1 MLRQVDLI
9 SYLPQFVQ
17 EYREIKQV
25 MIGETPEIQVLED
38 ETEIIKNN
46 QFILS
51 CDLVGIKRF
60 EQLLSITPNA
70 DDTLD
75 SRISRVLTRWND
87 SIPYTYRGLIDKL
100 NIMCGEG
107 NYTLLPNFNAY
118 ELELIVCLPLSGQV
132 EELDYMLSYMIP
144 ANIKVTSNNL
154 LHHEAKGNV
163 VLGGITIQTSYFN
176 ITSKMNKEHVVTGYI
191 TSGSAITT
199 VIERTIN

>member
-1 MLRQVDLI
+1 MNRQADLI

-25 MIGETPEIQVLED
+25 MVGVTPEFQTLTT
-38 ETEIIKNN
+38 ETESTKNN

-51 CDLVGIKRF
+51 CSTTGIKRF
-60 EQLLSITPNA
+60 ESLLHITPNP

-75 SRISRVLTRWND
+75 ARISRVLTRWND

-107 NYTLLPNFNAY
+107 NYTLLPNFNFY
-118 ELELIVCLPLSGQV
+118 ELELVVCLPLSGQV

-144 ANIKVTSNNL
+144 ANIKVISNNL
-154 LHHEAKGNV
+154 LNHKLAGKV
-163 VLGGITIQTSYFN
+163 FLGGITVQTNYFT
-176 ITSKMNKEHVVTGYI
+176 ITSKLNKEHVVNGI
-191 TSGSAITT
+191 IRNGSAITT
-199 VIERTIN
+199 TIERTIN

>member
-1 MLRQVDLI
+1 MIRQTNLI

-25 MIGETPEIQVLED
+25 MIGETPEIQIVED

-46 QFILS
+46 QFILT
-51 CDLVGIKRF
+51 CDEVGIRRF
-60 EQLLSITPNA
+60 EILLGITPNP

-75 SRISRVLTRWND
+75 ARISRVITRWND
-87 SIPYTYRGLIDKL
+87 SIPYTFRGLIDRL

-107 NYTLLPNFNAY
+107 NYTLLPNFNEY
-118 ELELIVCLPLSGQV
+118 ELELVVCLPLSGQV

-144 ANIKVTSNNL
+144 ANIKVISNNL
-154 LHHEAKGNV
+154 LHHEADGKV
-163 VLGGITIQTSYFN
+163 VLGGTTVQTNYFN
-176 ITSKMNKEHVVTGYI
+176 ITSRMNKEHVVTGFI

-199 VIERTIN
+199 VLERTIN

>member
-1 MLRQVDLI
+1 MVRDEKLI
-9 SYLPQFVQ
+9 SYLPQYIQ
-17 EYREIKQV
+17 DYREIKQ
-25 MIGETPEIQVLED
+25 ILNSEDPEILTLNV
-38 ETEIIKNN
+38 EIDQFKNN

-51 CDLVGIKRF
+51 CNETGIKEF
-60 EQLLSITPNA
+60 EDLLNISPSP
-70 DDTLD
+70 DDTLEA
-75 SRISRVLTRWND
+75 RISRVLARWND

-163 VLGGITIQTSYFN
+163 VLGGITVQTSYFN

>member
-1 MLRQVDLI
+1 MIRQTNLI

-25 MIGETPEIQVLED
+25 MIGETPEIQILED
-38 ETEIIKNN
+38 ETEIMKNN

-51 CDLVGIKRF
+51 CNEVGIRRF
-60 EQLLSITPNA
+60 EILLGITPNS

-75 SRISRVLTRWND
+75 ARISRVIARWND
-87 SIPYTYRGLIDKL
+87 SIPYTFRGLIDRL

-107 NYTLLPNFNAY
+107 NYTLLPNFNEY
-118 ELELIVCLPLSGQV
+118 ELELVVCLPLSGQV

-144 ANIKVTSNNL
+144 ANIKVISNNL
-154 LHHEAKGNV
+154 LHHEADGKV
-163 VLGGITIQTSYFN
+163 ILGGTTVQTSYFN
-176 ITSKMNKEHVVTGYI
+176 ITSKMNKEHVVTGFI
-191 TSGSAITT
+191 RNGSAITT

>member
-1 MLRQVDLI
+1 MIRQTNLI

-25 MIGETPEIQVLED
+25 MIGETPEIQILED

-46 QFILS
+46 QFILT
-51 CDLVGIKRF
+51 CDEVGIRRF
-60 EQLLSITPNA
+60 EILLGITPNP

-75 SRISRVLTRWND
+75 ARISRVITRWND

-107 NYTLLPNFNAY
+107 NYTILPNFNAY
-118 ELELIVCLPLSGQV
+118 ELELVVSLPLSGQV
-132 EELDYMLSYMIP
+132 EELDYMLDYMIP

-154 LHHEAKGNV
+154 LHHEADAKV
-163 VLGGITIQTSYFN
+163 FLGGTTVQTSYFN
-176 ITSKMNKEHVVTGYI
+176 ITSRTNIEQVVTGFI
-191 TSGSAITT
+191 KTGSAITT
-199 VIERTIN
+199 VLERTIN

>member
-107 NYTLLPNFNAY
+107 NYTLLPNFNDY
-118 ELELIVCLPLSGQV
+118 ELELVVSLSLSGQV

-144 ANIKVTSNNL
+144 ANIKVISNNI
-154 LHHEAKGNV
+154 LHHDSDGKV
-163 VLGGITIQTSYFN
+163 FLGGTTVQTSYFN

>member
-1 MLRQVDLI
+1 MIRQTNLI

-25 MIGETPEIQVLED
+25 MIGETPEIQILED
-38 ETEIIKNN
+38 ETEIMKNN

-51 CDLVGIKRF
+51 CNEVGIRRF
-60 EQLLSITPNA
+60 EILLGITPNS

-75 SRISRVLTRWND
+75 ARISRVITRWND
-87 SIPYTYRGLIDKL
+87 SIPYTFRGLIDRL

-107 NYTLLPNFNAY
+107 NYTLLPNFNEY
-118 ELELIVCLPLSGQV
+118 ELELVVCLPLSGQV

-144 ANIKVTSNNL
+144 ANIKVISNNL
-154 LHHEAKGNV
+154 LHHEADGKV
-163 VLGGITIQTSYFN
+163 ILGGTTVQTSYFN
-176 ITSKMNKEHVVTGYI
+176 ITSKMNKEHVVTGFI
-191 TSGSAITT
+191 RNGSAITT